1 MIMEISKDCPNYF
14 VKNKIFVFCVIPTC
28 ILYMFWNFIGFV
40 ELHKYVINN
49 PKHQIITV
57 SINMLFE
64 VVSYVGI
71 KIVEFESNPILI
83 LRNY

>member
-1 MIMEISKDCPNYF
+1 MVIKTLKNWPNLF
-14 VKNKIFVFCVIPTC
+14 CEKKIFVFCVIPAC

-64 VVSYVGI
+64 LVSYVGI

>member
-1 MIMEISKDCPNYF
+1 MAIETLKHWTKLFCA
-14 VKNKIFVFCVIPTC
+14 KKIFVFCVIPAC

-64 VVSYVGI
+64 LVSYVGI